1 MWSKK
6 MFKSNIYKWELLLV
20 FNRDSLKYLLHIID
34 VIGEKRYHVLRFVLN
49 NDHIFLWIHFTG
61 TIVLKIHLKDDDLH

>member
-1 MWSKK
+1 

-34 VIGEKRYHVLRFVLN
+34 VIGEKRYLVLRFVLE
-49 NDHIFLWIHFTG
+49 NDHIFL
-61 TIVLKIHLKDDDLH
+61 